1 MVKAKK
7 TKVVASVT
15 ETPAAEEEASKEI
28 NAEMTDSGKDFM
40 EDNEGELAVDVFE
53 DDKDFVVMAA
63 VAGISS
69 KDVEIQVDKDM
80 LMIKGCRDNPDGKK
94 NKNYFY
100 QECHWGPFS
109 RKVVLPENVDGTNI
123 QAEFDKGILV
133 VKIPKIKFQDDSKK
147 NISVKE
153 G

>member
-1 MVKAKK
+1 MAKAKK
-7 TKVVASVT
+7 AKIDLAVA
-15 ETPAAEEEASKEI
+15 ETPAVKEEV
-28 NAEMTDSGKDFM
+28 NSG
-40 EDNEGELAVDVFE
+40 EESLLENNEGELAVDVFE
-53 DDKDFVVMAA
+53 DKNDFVVMAA

-80 LMIKGCRDNPDGKK
+80 LLIKGCRSNPDTGK

-109 RKVVLPENVDGTNI
+109 RKVVLPENVDGTQI
-123 QAEFDKGILV
+123 QAEFDKGILI
-133 VKIPKIKFQDDSKK
+133 VKVPKIKDTAKK